1 MGQGRLQNKT
11 AIVTGGGS
19 GFGEGIVHK
28 FILEG
33 ANVIIVDINPLGGL
47 LVQSNEPPGRAIFLQ
62 GDVSSESD
70 WKMVREVALEKF
82 GKIDIVVNNAGIVH
96 TVQPS
101 LETSEDM
108 LDRMYKVNVKSI
120 YHSAKT
126 IAPNFQAQGG
136 GVFVNISSMSSIR
149 PRPKYAWYSATKG
162 GVSAATKSLAAEF
175 AKDNIRLNT
184 VCPVAGET
192 GMMPLILGG
201 QDTPENRS
209 NILSS
214 IPLGRFATPEDV
226 ANATTFLASDEA
238 SFITGVEL
246 PVDGGRSL

>member
-1 MGQGRLQNKT
+1 MGQGRLRNKA

-33 ANVIIVDINPLGGL
+33 ANVIIVDINRLEGL
-47 LVQSNEPPGRAIFLQ
+47 RVQNNEPPGRAIFVK
-62 GDVSSESD
+62 GDVSSEPD

-96 TVQPS
+96 EVQPS

-126 IAPNFQAQGG
+126 IAPYFQAQGG

-162 GVSAATKSLAAEF
+162 GVRAVCLFLSFHFYVWRLSYDKMSAGDQESGCRICE
-175 AKDNIRLNT
+175 
-184 VCPVAGET
+184 G
-192 GMMPLILGG
+192 
-201 QDTPENRS
+201 
-209 NILSS
+209 
-214 IPLGRFATPEDV
+214 
-226 ANATTFLASDEA
+226 
-238 SFITGVEL
+238 
-246 PVDGGRSL
+246 